1 MKKASLFIFFVV
13 LVSIAIGALLFLS
26 TGNFSF
32 INNENSKKTT
42 NAKTISLENINE
54 ISIKNSSV
62 DIKVVSED
70 RTDAKINL
78 INSKNSIST
87 STKDNKVSITVAPSS
102 NNIFF
107 FNFTPNVRLEITLPK
122 SYLNK
127 LSLESSSGNM
137 SLNNVSLSDL
147 TCALSSGNLSIKD
160 LTITNLKCTSSSG
173 TLNGTAINTVDSIFS
188 SSSGNILLKKFTGNI
203 ETTTS
208 SGDTKIGYEKFNN
221 TLNAHTSSGNV
232 RLTLPKN
239 SEFNLDA
246 LSNSGN
252 INCSFPLDIKN
263 SYKKKTLQG
272 TVKNDTNK
280 IYLRTSSGNIN
291 ITH

>member
-87 STKDNKVSITVAPSS
+87 STKDNKVYITVSHAS
-102 NNIFF
+102 NNNF
-107 FNFTPNVRLEITLPK
+107 FNFTPNAKLEITLPK
-122 SYLNK
+122 SYSNK

-137 SLNNVSLSDL
+137 SLNNVNLSDL

-221 TLNAHTSSGNV
+221 TLNAHSSSGNI

>member
-87 STKDNKVSITVAPSS
+87 RTEDNKVYITAAPTS
-102 NNIFF
+102 NTYFF
-107 FNFTPNVRLEITLPK
+107 FNFSQNAKLEITLPK
-122 SYLNK
+122 SYSNK